1 MQSKKEILLY
11 LQQITENVAL
21 RLRKQKKY
29 AYTVCV
35 TLKTKDFKRKSH
47 QKKLMNATDATEELY
62 NAVKEVF
69 LEMHVDED
77 IRLIGVRFDHLTDY
91 RTVQGTLFDTFEQV
105 DDHSKLDEAVDAMK
119 RKYGTKVIKKASSV
133 NQVAF
138 KNLKD

>member
-1 MQSKKEILLY
+1 
-11 LQQITENVAL
+11 
-21 RLRKQKKY
+21 
-29 AYTVCV
+29 
-35 TLKTKDFKRKSH
+35 
-47 QKKLMNATDATEELY
+47 MNATDATEELY